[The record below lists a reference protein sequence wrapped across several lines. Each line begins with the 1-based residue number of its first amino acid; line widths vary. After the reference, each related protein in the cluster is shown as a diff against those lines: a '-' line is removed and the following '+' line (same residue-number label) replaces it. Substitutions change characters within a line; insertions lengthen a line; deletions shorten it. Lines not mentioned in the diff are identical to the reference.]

1 MKNKKAIIMIV
12 IVSILVFISV
22 AVFALVNSKT
32 ISVFSNNIENIEDLP
47 INLKDISN
55 LNAFLQGYEEHVV
68 SGVDNSRKKH
78 AYIKYN
84 LYYVEYIF

>member
-32 ISVFSNNIENIEDLP
+32 ISVFSNNIENI
-47 INLKDISN
+47 
-55 LNAFLQGYEEHVV
+55 
-68 SGVDNSRKKH
+68 R
-78 AYIKYN
+78 YI
-84 LYYVEYIF
+84 